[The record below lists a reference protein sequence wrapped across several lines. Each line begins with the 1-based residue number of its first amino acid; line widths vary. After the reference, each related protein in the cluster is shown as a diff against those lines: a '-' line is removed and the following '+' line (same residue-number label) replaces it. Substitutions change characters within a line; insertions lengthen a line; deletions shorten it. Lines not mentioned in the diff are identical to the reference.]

1 MVKPPLSMVGNRPA
15 HRYRCVTAV
24 VESHLQRCDHPRA
37 QVTPVAPNCG
47 AAVSIKYRIYHLY
60 MKHIKTYIIHSFC
73 DIFHQPE
80 NDEDEDDDDDGGA
93 GGGDMLSFN
102 YHSSNSSI

>member
-1 MVKPPLSMVGNRPA
+1 
-15 HRYRCVTAV
+15 
-24 VESHLQRCDHPRA
+24 
-37 QVTPVAPNCG
+37 
-47 AAVSIKYRIYHLY
+47 

-93 GGGDMLSFN
+93 GGGMLSFN
-102 YHSSNSSI
+102 YHSSNSSIWYINQRFSI

>member
-1 MVKPPLSMVGNRPA
+1 
-15 HRYRCVTAV
+15 
-24 VESHLQRCDHPRA
+24 
-37 QVTPVAPNCG
+37 
-47 AAVSIKYRIYHLY
+47 

-80 NDEDEDDDDDGGA
+80 NDEDEDDDGGA